1 MNDLSR
7 WILALIS
14 TPVLAGC
21 CTAMTDQSEGYA
33 QGWRRARI
41 DAVVDAQAPV
51 RFAYRDCR
59 QADSA
64 RAGDA
69 ATAANGPYVLASY
82 SFGGN
87 PNLRHTMVVRMPTGQ
102 QPEPGQL
109 IRINIVRCETA
120 RPATPATD

>member
-1 MNDLSR
+1 MSDLSR

-33 QGWRRARI
+33 QGWRPARVE
-41 DAVVDAQAPV
+41 AVVDAQATV

-59 QADSA
+59 QADPAS
-64 RAGDA
+64 DA
-69 ATAANGPYVLASY
+69 SGPYVLASY

-87 PNLRHTMVVRMPTGQ
+87 PNLRHTMVVRMPAGQ
-102 QPEPGQL
+102 APEPGQH
-109 IRINIVRCETA
+109 IQINIVRCEMA
-120 RPATPATD
+120 RPAAPATY